1 METVL
6 PLCKI
11 LLEREQGDLLT
22 AQSGIGRRLKSG
34 CGVYA
39 ANAAAVYHDRGI
51 LPYRRV
57 ALMFQRQIF
66 VRAGLERVR

>member
-1 METVL
+1 METAL

-34 CGVYA
+34 CGGVC
-39 ANAAAVYHDRGI
+39 DQCRS
-51 LPYRRV
+51 RV
-57 ALMFQRQIF
+57 S
-66 VRAGLERVR
+66 

>member
-1 METVL
+1 L
-6 PLCKI
+6 SRRPI
-11 LLEREQGDLLT
+11 PDL
-22 AQSGIGRRLKSG
+22 AGGSSQVA
-34 CGVYA
+34 GVYA

-66 VRAGLERVR
+66 VRAGLERVRWAIV